1 MEQINKEKFDELLKG
16 EKPVVCDFYADW
28 CGPCKMLAPVMEDMS
43 GKFKDS
49 AEFVKVNVDNNPE
62 LSVRYGIMS
71 IPSQGRCFWQRHQ
84 RRPVQHQ
91 PGQNS
96 RDRDHPEERP
106 APADRLR
113 RGQLLRQCLRRLQ
126 LRLPHR

>member
-43 GKFKDS
+43 GKFEDS
-49 AEFVKVNVDNNPE
+49 AEFVKVNVDDNPE

-71 IPSQGRCFWQRHQ
+71 IPFVAVFKGGELSAKSVGYM
-84 RRPVQHQ
+84 
-91 PGQNS
+91 S
-96 RDRDHPEERP
+96 KSEAEEF
-106 APADRLR
+106 
-113 RGQLLRQCLRRLQ
+113 LQ
-126 LRLPHR
+126 KNI

>member
-49 AEFVKVNVDNNPE
+49 AAFVKVNVDNNPE

-71 IPSQGRCFWQRHQ
+71 IPFVAVFKGGELSAKSVGYM
-84 RRPVQHQ
+84 
-91 PGQNS
+91 S
-96 RDRDHPEERP
+96 KSEAEEF
-106 APADRLR
+106 
-113 RGQLLRQCLRRLQ
+113 LQ
-126 LRLPHR
+126 KNI

>member
-71 IPSQGRCFWQRHQ
+71 IPFVAVFKG
-84 RRPVQHQ
+84 
-91 PGQNS
+91 G
-96 RDRDHPEERP
+96 
-106 APADRLR
+106 
-113 RGQLLRQCLRRLQ
+113 
-126 LRLPHR
+126 

>member
-71 IPSQGRCFWQRHQ
+71 IPLVAVFKNGEQAAKSLGYM
-84 RRPVQHQ
+84 
-91 PGQNS
+91 NKT
-96 RDRDHPEERP
+96 E
-106 APADRLR
+106 ADGFLSEN
-113 RGQLLRQCLRRLQ
+113 L
-126 LRLPHR
+126 